1 MAIKPPTPD
10 QICDIADDLGISL
23 SDDDVKEFGEMIA
36 DTLTTFYAPL
46 DAIPDYLPE
55 PRYPRTPGHRPGADE
70 DPLHAWHVKTSV
82 KGAESGKLTSR
93 RGIDDTTLIQAGCVQ
108 IFDTVVRAVDQV
120 IDLERGL
127 FSVLP
132 FELLSDLVDRPVD
145 LPNDILR
152 AIPIVLEQ
160 ALCRLLQGPV
170 LLLDEEHVAVAVDD
184 HKIDLAEGRVPGV
197 LPGPVD

>member
-70 DPLHAWHVKTSV
+70 DPL
-82 KGAESGKLTSR
+82 
-93 RGIDDTTLIQAGCVQ
+93 
-108 IFDTVVRAVDQV
+108 
-120 IDLERGL
+120 
-127 FSVLP
+127 
-132 FELLSDLVDRPVD
+132 
-145 LPNDILR
+145 
-152 AIPIVLEQ
+152 
-160 ALCRLLQGPV
+160 
-170 LLLDEEHVAVAVDD
+170 
-184 HKIDLAEGRVPGV
+184 
-197 LPGPVD
+197 